1 MNSFQCRE
9 PGLSDNRLCSD
20 TIVSIL
26 WSVCIILP
34 SLARRLVASNKL
46 LVYQVSSF
54 WIFLRAC
61 TNFQM
66 TRLSICSSDQI
77 LRLAASAELLVLASW
92 LRTRSIHVPK
102 NNGKQRRSPSWT
114 VSVYVS
120 YVIILKPP
128 ENGLQLIRNFLCKH
142 INSTS
147 KSCGSTKARLAIIRA
162 ASEKSASVL

>member
-92 LRTRSIHVPK
+92 LRTRSYTCSK
-102 NNGKQRRSPSWT
+102 EQWET
-114 VSVYVS
+114 TAVS
-120 YVIILKPP
+120 
-128 ENGLQLIRNFLCKH
+128 FLDRFCLRVLC
-142 INSTS
+142 NYPQT
-147 KSCGSTKARLAIIRA
+147 TWERA
-162 ASEKSASVL
+162 ATHPEFLVQAHQQHV